1 LATTGPWRLLA
12 ECSVNVN
19 PDALSLSSRA
29 RYNATMILPASATA
43 ALALLAVSILCW
55 GSWANLQKL
64 TGRWRFE
71 LFYYDFSFGVLAF
84 AILAAFTLGTL
95 NTKELTFQDNL
106 LVAGYRNIAFAIA
119 AGIVF
124 NLANMLL
131 VGAISVA
138 GMAAAFSMAI
148 GWALA
153 LDTGVNYLMNL
164 RGDPVLLSA
173 GGALTFTA
181 AIVAAVAWRARAP
194 RAGKAIALCVTAGI
208 FMAMFYPLLRFGA
221 WSENAV
227 GPYGTVLFFG
237 VGVWLSTLL
246 YNPFFMFF
254 PVQGKPLEI
263 KVYFSGR
270 KREHLLGVFAGMLW
284 TAGGLASALI
294 APSSLGAYQWGQI
307 SAALSALWGLFAWR
321 EFAGTRPA
329 AKFLIAA
336 AVVLLAAGAASL
348 GWAYGK

>member
-1 LATTGPWRLLA
+1 
-12 ECSVNVN
+12 
-19 PDALSLSSRA
+19 LSSRA

-55 GSWANLQKL
+55 GSWANLMKL

-84 AILAAFTLGTL
+84 ALLSAFTLGTL

-106 LVAGYRNIAFAIA
+106 LVAGYRNMAFAIA

-131 VGAISVA
+131 AGAISVA
-138 GMAAAFSMAI
+138 GMAAAFPMAI

-164 RGDPVLLSA
+164 RGDRLLLSA

-208 FMAMFYPLLRFGA
+208 FMAMFYPLLRFGV

-227 GPYGTVLFFG
+227 GPYGTILFFG

-263 KVYFSGR
+263 KLYFSGR

-284 TAGGLASALI
+284 MTGGLANVLV

-336 AVVLLAAGAASL
+336 AVVLFAAGAASL

>member
-1 LATTGPWRLLA
+1 MVLPT
-12 ECSVNVN
+12 S
-19 PDALSLSSRA
+19 AL
-29 RYNATMILPASATA
+29 A
-43 ALALLAVSILCW
+43 ALVFLAVSILCW
-55 GSWANLQKL
+55 GSWANLLKL

-84 AILAAFTLGTL
+84 ALLAAFTLGML
-95 NTKELTFQDNL
+95 NSKELTFQDNL
-106 LVAGYRNIAFAIA
+106 LIAGYRNMALAIA

-138 GMAAAFSMAI
+138 GMAAAIPMAM

-173 GGALTFTA
+173 GAALTFIA
-181 AIVAAVAWRARAP
+181 AILAAAAGRARAP
-194 RAGKAIALCVTAGI
+194 RAWKAIVLCIAASI

-221 WSENAV
+221 WSENSL
-227 GPYGTVLFFG
+227 GPYGTALFFAG
-237 VGVWLSTLL
+237 GVWLSTLL

-263 KVYFSGR
+263 KVYFGGR
-270 KREHLLGVFAGMLW
+270 KREHLLGFFAGMLW
-284 TAGGLASALI
+284 IAGGLASFLA

-307 SAALSALWGLFAWR
+307 SAALSALWGLFIWR

-336 AVVLLAAGAASL
+336 AVVLFVAGAASL